1 MDSRNPIGKAPGLD
15 VRGARP
21 GARSLRRTG
30 LLAALFA
37 LAFSATLAPPTFGAA
52 LSGSPLTVH
61 VGPRGELQAF
71 RAGHPN
77 GIFYEPQ
84 SLIGDAGFF
93 LAFPSGIGNPV
104 SLSGDVYGFDG
115 TAPSTPSVDLYT
127 AGTQG
132 PTTGS
137 GTPADPLRQ
146 VTTYSAGGVGV
157 TQTTTYVNGTEHFLV
172 RWDVHNGSGAPIRF
186 KALAA
191 ADFYFEGDDAGTGVF
206 TQGPPRFIGG
216 TNADTGN
223 SGGFEEVLDG
233 GLPPWSTYQALPYPD
248 VWDLIEAAASSA
260 TPTFNGSVVG
270 TQVDNAGGVEWDQR
284 VTTPLPN
291 NASQSFAMRVRNAV
305 PAALRLEPSNAGSPR
320 GVPINFTALA
330 TDTNGTP
337 YAGRTLRYTI
347 VGANAGSGSRVLG
360 ANGTAT
366 ITDPGTVAGADTV
379 IAFVDFNND
388 GIRQPVEPQ
397 ASALGR
403 FVDNLPPSC
412 TVKVSGSQPGGG
424 GAGKPLVITVKCN
437 EPAGVR
443 VSTVLQVPAG
453 RARSSAVDAA
463 ARRKKRRI
471 KKINLKPVNS
481 VVRAGQ
487 QAPVR
492 IKIPRSVRRKYAGR
506 SLTAKVSVKVT
517 DASNN
522 ATTVKRTK
530 KIKLRKVKTKKR
542 RARR

>member
-1 MDSRNPIGKAPGLD
+1 MNPRIRTRKVAGLS
-15 VRGARP
+15 VRGAPPR
-21 GARSLRRTG
+21 ARSLRRTG

-37 LAFSATLAPPTFGAA
+37 LVLSASLAPPSFAAA

-61 VGPRGELQAF
+61 VGPQGQLQAF
-71 RAGHPN
+71 RAGNAN
-77 GIFYEPQ
+77 GIFFRPE

-93 LAFPSGIGNPV
+93 LAFPSGIGNPA
-104 SLSGDVYGFDG
+104 SLAGDVYGFNGSAGPG
-115 TAPSTPSVDLYT
+115 TLDAYT

-137 GTPADPLRQ
+137 GTPADPLKQ
-146 VTTYSAGGVGV
+146 ITTYSAGGVGV
-157 TQTTTYVNGTEHFLV
+157 TQTTTYVNGSQDFLV
-172 RWDVHNGSGAPIRF
+172 RWDVRNSSGSAVRF

-223 SGGFEEVLDG
+223 SGGFEEVVDG
-233 GLPPWSTYQALPYPD
+233 GLPPWSTYQALPFPD
-248 VWDLIEAAASSA
+248 VWHLIEAAADSA

-270 TQVDNAGGVEWDQR
+270 TQVDNAGGIEWDQR
-284 VTTPLPN
+284 LTTPLAN

-337 YAGRTLRYTI
+337 YAGRTLRYSI
-347 VGANAGSGSRVLG
+347 VGANRGSGTRILG
-360 ANGTAT
+360 PNGTAT
-366 ITDPGTVAGADTV
+366 ITDPGTVAGGDTV

-403 FVDNLPPSC
+403 FVDNIPPSC
-412 TVKVSGSQPGGG
+412 TVKVSGSRPGGG
-424 GAGKPLVITVKCN
+424 GAGKPLVITVSCN
-437 EPAGVR
+437 EPANVR
-443 VSTVLQVPAG
+443 VSTELQVPVRR
-453 RARSSAVDAA
+453 RARSSEVDAA
-463 ARRKKRRI
+463 AKRKI
-471 KKINLKPVNS
+471 KKIRLKAVTS
-481 VVRAGQ
+481 VVLPGRA
-487 QAPVR
+487 AP
-492 IKIPRSVRRKYAGR
+492 IKVKLPRSVRRKHAGKK
-506 SLTAKVSVKVT
+506 LTAKITVRVN
-517 DASNN
+517 DPSNN
-522 ATTVKRTK
+522 VKTVKRTK
-530 KIKLRKVKTKKR
+530 KIKLRKMKAKKR
-542 RARR
+542 RTR